1 LQRKK
6 KSLGF
11 VILKI
16 EKREP
21 GGSGSQQTTFEK
33 DEKMYNGQ
41 ITAMDADEAYVGDIA
56 SQSFDFG
63 FSMVPNTFK
72 AKDSHPDFHVE
83 VRSPRGRTIR
93 IGSAWKATS
102 QRGNEYFQIAL
113 NVQGVGQIRVNAVTD
128 PELEEGSFRIIPLAA

>member
-1 LQRKK
+1 
-6 KSLGF
+6 
-11 VILKI
+11 
-16 EKREP
+16 
-21 GGSGSQQTTFEK
+21 
-33 DEKMYNGQ
+33 MYNGR

-83 VRSPRGRTIR
+83 VRSPRGRAIR

-102 QRGNEYFQIAL
+102 QRGNDYFQIAL
-113 NVQGVGQIRVNAVTD
+113 NVEGVGQIRVNAVTD
-128 PELEEGSFRIIPLAA
+128 PELDEGSFRIIPLAA